1 MMLGSTAE
9 GDAYPFAE
17 LETMFRHA
25 GFAGNERHVLPG
37 GFQSLIVS
45 QK

>member
-9 GDAYPFAE
+9 GDAYTFAE
-17 LETMFRHA
+17 LDSMCKNA
-25 GFAGNERHVLPG
+25 GFSRNERHVLPG

-45 QK
+45 HK